1 MSITL
6 HELMKNQNVGV
17 ELVSHRPNAPGEHTD
32 RDSIDA
38 LPPAHEQPSYGKV
51 FLVGAGP
58 GDPELITL
66 KGLRSLRKAD
76 VVVYDRLICLDLLD
90 EAPSQARRV
99 FAGKASGRHSMKQQ
113 EINALL
119 ITYARRGCIVVR
131 LKGGDPFVF
140 GRGGEE
146 ALALAQAGIP
156 FEVVPGVSSAIAV
169 PAYAGIPVTQ
179 RDLVSSVTIVTGH
192 DQQSSGSSGVNWE
205 ALATLGGTLVIL
217 MGVEMLS
224 HITQRLLSGGLN
236 PDTPAA
242 VIQQGTVPQQRV
254 VKDTIV
260 GIAERA
266 WAARITSPAVVVI
279 GAVVALS
286 DPLAWFETLTPQLMR
301 C

>member
-32 RDSIDA
+32 RDPTDA

-76 VVVYDRLICLDLLD
+76 VLVYDRLICPDLLD
-90 EAPSQARRV
+90 EAPSKARRV
-99 FAGKASGRHSMKQQ
+99 FAGKASGHHSMKQE

-179 RDLVSSVTIVTGH
+179 RGLVSSVTIVTGH
-192 DQQSSGSSGVNWE
+192 EQQSCGSSGVNWE

-224 HITQRLLSGGLN
+224 HITQQLLSGGLH

-254 VKDTIV
+254 VTDTLV
-260 GIAERA
+260 GIAEHA

-286 DPLAWFETLTPQLMR
+286 DPLAWFETLTPQLTR

>member
-17 ELVSHRPNAPGEHTD
+17 ELVSHRSNAPGEHTD
-32 RDSIDA
+32 RDPIDA

-76 VVVYDRLICLDLLD
+76 VLVYDRLICPDLLD
-90 EAPSQARRV
+90 EAPSKARRV
-99 FAGKASGRHSMKQQ
+99 FAGKASGHHSMKQE

-179 RDLVSSVTIVTGH
+179 RGLVSSVTIVTGH
-192 DQQSSGSSGVNWE
+192 EQQSCGSSGVNWE

-217 MGVEMLS
+217 MGVEVLS
-224 HITQRLLSGGLN
+224 HITQRLLSGGLH

-254 VKDTIV
+254 VTDTLV
-260 GIAERA
+260 GIAEHA

-286 DPLAWFETLTPQLMR
+286 DPLAWFETLTPQLTR

>member
-17 ELVSHRPNAPGEHTD
+17 ELVSHRSNAPGEHTD
-32 RDSIDA
+32 RDPIDA

-76 VVVYDRLICLDLLD
+76 VLVYDRLICPDLLD
-90 EAPSQARRV
+90 EAPSKARRV
-99 FAGKASGRHSMKQQ
+99 FAGKASGHHSMKQE

-179 RDLVSSVTIVTGH
+179 RGLVSSVTIVTGH
-192 DQQSSGSSGVNWE
+192 EQQSSGSSGVNWE

-217 MGVEMLS
+217 MGVEVLS
-224 HITQRLLSGGLN
+224 HITQRLLSGGLH

-254 VKDTIV
+254 VTDTLV
-260 GIAERA
+260 GIAEHA

-286 DPLAWFETLTPQLMR
+286 DPLAWFETLTPQLTR

>member
-1 MSITL
+1 
-6 HELMKNQNVGV
+6 
-17 ELVSHRPNAPGEHTD
+17 
-32 RDSIDA
+32 
-38 LPPAHEQPSYGKV
+38 
-51 FLVGAGP
+51 
-58 GDPELITL
+58 
-66 KGLRSLRKAD
+66 
-76 VVVYDRLICLDLLD
+76 
-90 EAPSQARRV
+90 
-99 FAGKASGRHSMKQQ
+99 MKQE

-192 DQQSSGSSGVNWE
+192 EQQSSGSSCVNWE

-224 HITQRLLSGGLN
+224 HITQRLLSGGLH

-254 VKDTIV
+254 VTDTLV

-266 WAARITSPAVVVI
+266 WVARITSPAVVVI